1 VISDG
6 GLTLYCLLLYGTTQL
21 YEKNRSC
28 LNSPLDVSLHAKRK
42 KKLKNDSPLLPDEEE
57 NPPSVFDCF

>member
-1 VISDG
+1 M
-6 GLTLYCLLLYGTTQL
+6 QK
-21 YEKNRSC
+21 E
-28 LNSPLDVSLHAKRK
+28 K